1 MTASVTTKRPSTQE
15 FLPGVRNIIAV
26 ASGKGGVGKSTVA
39 ANLAV
44 AMAQTGAKVGL
55 IDADI
60 FGPSQPIMFG
70 VENERLFINER
81 NGRQYMIPVEKYGVK
96 LLSIGFLADP
106 SQAIVWRGP
115 MASKALQQLF
125 NDADWGELDYMFIDL
140 PPGTSD
146 IHLTLGNCSG
156 NRSSDCFTPQ
166 LVALADA
173 KRDSDVPDGIH

>member
-1 MTASVTTKRPSTQE
+1 MITKEQVLEALSHVDDPDLKKDLVTLNMIKDVEVDGKKGSFTVELTTPACPMKEFIANACRNAIIHMVDEEAEVNINMTASVTTKRPSTQE

-81 NGRQYMIPVEKYGVK
+81 NGRQYMIPVEKYG
-96 LLSIGFLADP
+96 
-106 SQAIVWRGP
+106 
-115 MASKALQQLF
+115 
-125 NDADWGELDYMFIDL
+125 
-140 PPGTSD
+140 
-146 IHLTLGNCSG
+146 
-156 NRSSDCFTPQ
+156 
-166 LVALADA
+166 
-173 KRDSDVPDGIH
+173 